1 MNKQPKNVR
10 KKQVVLV
17 TKRRSAVTVSNVF
30 DGKHKLSHYI
40 KTSVYRFIKLYH
52 FVLVT
57 NIVNWNISLIYL
69 LISLTFTLSVLF
81 ILWRIFFLLITFK
94 ARI

>member
-30 DGKHKLSHYI
+30 EDKHKLSHYI
-40 KTSVYRFIKLYH
+40 KTSVY
-52 FVLVT
+52 
-57 NIVNWNISLIYL
+57 
-69 LISLTFTLSVLF
+69 
-81 ILWRIFFLLITFK
+81 
-94 ARI
+94 